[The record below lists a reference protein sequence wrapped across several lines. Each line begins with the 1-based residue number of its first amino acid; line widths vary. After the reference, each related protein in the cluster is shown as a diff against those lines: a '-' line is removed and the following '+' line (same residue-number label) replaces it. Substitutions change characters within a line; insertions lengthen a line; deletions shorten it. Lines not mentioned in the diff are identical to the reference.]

1 MSGIR
6 NKNINIDTEI
16 SFTENNKYYNV
27 KTYSDISKLRNNIQ
41 NKLKNNKG
49 LIINTATGFKAK
61 ITKETIKKIIYPTA
75 KDNFNALRKKYID
88 DLNAAC
94 YLKELFENAVYLD
107 TLKPMKGKMNSV
119 TEKGYHH
126 FVAPLKMN
134 GECYKAYI
142 TVREKVN
149 SKILYVVSVKL
160 FKFDYKLDTIS
171 VKELIDNTSIWNYDL
186 SAYNYYSYSNFVAEN
201 MNYQYIWMIS

>member
-27 KTYSDISKLRNNIQ
+27 KTYNDITTLRNNVQEVLNDKKGII
-41 NKLKNNKG
+41 NNK
-49 LIINTATGFKAK
+49 ATGFKAK
-61 ITKETIKKIIYPTA
+61 ITNATVHKILHPSSH
-75 KDNFNALRKKYID
+75 FNVFATKYID

>member
-1 MSGIR
+1 MSCIR
-6 NKNINIDTEI
+6 NKNINIDTKI
-16 SFTENNKYYNV
+16 KFVENNNYYSNV
-27 KTYSDISKLRNNIQ
+27 STYNDITVLRNMVQKKLNDSKGIMV
-41 NKLKNNKG
+41 NK
-49 LIINTATGFKAK
+49 ASGFKAK
-61 ITKETIKKIIYPTA
+61 ITNATLHKIIHPSSH
-75 KDNFNALRKKYID
+75 FNVFSKKYID

-94 YLKELFENAVYLD
+94 YLKELFENAIYLD
-107 TLKPMKGKMNSV
+107 TLKPMKNKVNNV
-119 TEKGYHH
+119 NEKGYHH
-126 FVAPLKMN
+126 FVSPLKMN

-186 SAYNYYSYSNFVAEN
+186 NAYNYYSYSDFVAESI
-201 MNYQYIWMIS
+201 NYNCVWIIS